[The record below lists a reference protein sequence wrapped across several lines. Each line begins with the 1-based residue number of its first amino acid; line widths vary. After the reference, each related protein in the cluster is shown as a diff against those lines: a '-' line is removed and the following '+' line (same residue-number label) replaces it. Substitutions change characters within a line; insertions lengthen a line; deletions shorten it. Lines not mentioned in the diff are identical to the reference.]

1 MTTTAA
7 QRFSETAVGYAAT
20 MVPSLRPI
28 AAEVV
33 RRAGLRP
40 DESVLDLGTGTGIA
54 AAAARGEGRTI
65 TAIDAAPGMLEIARA
80 EVAGVAFVEMD
91 FGALA
96 FDDERFDVL
105 VAVHSLLFAADQAAV
120 LSEWLRVTRPGGR
133 LSLSVPGPV
142 EVTPTSIY
150 GEIYERY
157 GIDTAGRYPT
167 ASSLASMAT
176 ATGWTDASVDA
187 NPTAA
192 IVLADEAAFRTWRQ
206 IGSRGAATADLT
218 LAQHQALTDEM
229 LEVTPRDAD
238 GMLRIPFG
246 AFFLTAERPA

>member
-7 QRFSETAVGYAAT
+7 QRFTETAVGYAAT

-33 RRAGLRP
+33 QRAALRP
-40 DESVLDLGTGTGIA
+40 NESVLDLGTGTGIA

-105 VAVHSLLFAADQAAV
+105 LAAHSLLFATDQAAV

-167 ASSLASMAT
+167 ASSLATMAT

-218 LAQHQALTDEM
+218 LVQHHALTDEM

>member
-7 QRFSETAVGYAAT
+7 QRFSETAVGYAAS

-54 AAAARGEGRTI
+54 AAAARGDGRTI

-80 EVAGVAFVEMD
+80 EVAGVEFVEMD

-96 FDDERFDVL
+96 FDAGRFDVL

-167 ASSLASMAT
+167 ASSLATMAT
-176 ATGWTDASVDA
+176 AAGWTDASVDA

-192 IVLADEAAFRTWRQ
+192 ILLADEAAFRTWRQ
-206 IGSRGAATADLT
+206 IGSRGPATVDLT
-218 LAQHQALTDEM
+218 LAQHHSLTDEM